1 MKKKL
6 LLLLSFIL
14 TTGILVRFSNNKDMT
29 ISNLENG
36 YKMLVKDSFEGNSQ
50 SVDDIKNS
58 FSKFDYKKGEPYTQ
72 NIYGKDSKEIT
83 FSYHIFK
90 NKNES
95 IELTYDNT
103 NKKVAAILYQSND
116 EDEQKESKYIIN
128 KDLAFVSA
136 VSNDVNKVFKISS
149 ISSSFDKQVKLS
161 KNAQEFISDKSISNY
176 LAAAEKIK
184 NKDNLSLEQF
194 ESILGSKYSEKES
207 KGANTTY
214 FFDKYNL
221 MAKDNKFRGIN
232 YNYYNDSFNIFIA
245 TFYNNDN
252 KLITNNGLSI
262 YNNDANLDT
271 YFNLIDL
278 YFN

>member
-14 TTGILVRFSNNKDMT
+14 TTGILVGCSNNKDMK
-29 ISNLENG
+29 ISNLEDG
-36 YKMLVKDSFEGNSQ
+36 YKMLIRNAYEGNNQ
-50 SVDDIKNS
+50 SLDDIKNS
-58 FSKFDYKKGEPYTQ
+58 LSKFEYKKGEPYTQ
-72 NIYGKDSKEIT
+72 NICIKDSKKIT
-83 FSYHIFK
+83 FLYHIFK
-90 NKNES
+90 NENES

-103 NKKVAAILYQSND
+103 NKKVAAISYQSND
-116 EDEQKESKYIIN
+116 RGEQKESKYVIN

-136 VSNDVNKVFKISS
+136 VSNDVNKVFKISNV
-149 ISSSFDKQVKLS
+149 SSNFDKQVKLS
-161 KNAQEFISDKSISNY
+161 KNAQEIISDKSISNY
-176 LAAAEKIK
+176 LAAAKKIK

-194 ESILGSKYSEKES
+194 ESILDSKYSEKES

-221 MAKDNKFRGIN
+221 VAKDNKFRGIN
-232 YNYYNDSFNIFIA
+232 YGYYNDSFNIFIA

-262 YNNDANLDT
+262 YNNDVNLDT